1 MKVNWERVFP
11 AVSTQFKD
19 DESLD
24 LVPLETHL
32 EQLIAADVG
41 GLTVVGSVGENY
53 ALTPEEKRTVVQV
66 AVKAARGRV
75 PVLAGV
81 AELTTSA
88 ACQFARDCERLGADG
103 LMVLPALV
111 YKADAREV
119 AAHYRAV
126 AGASGLPIMIYNN
139 PVSYGVDLTPE
150 GLAALADE
158 PRLVALKD
166 SSNDIRRI
174 TDTIALTGDRYILFA
189 GVDDLAI
196 ESVVLGAR
204 GYVAGMVNAFPREVV
219 RFFDLALAGRYREAM
234 PIYRWLMPLLHL
246 DMYPKFVQYIK
257 LAQQMAGLGSEMVRR
272 PKLTLVGEERV
283 RISALIETVLR
294 TRPPVETAPIGG
306 VSDP

>member
-1 MKVNWERVFP
+1 MTVNWGRVFP
-11 AVSTQFKD
+11 AVSTQFKE

-24 LVPLETHL
+24 LASLENHL
-32 EQLIAADVG
+32 EHLLDAGVG

-53 ALTPEEKRTVVQV
+53 ALSPEEKRTVVKV

-88 ACQFARDCERLGADG
+88 ACHFARDCERLGADG

-111 YKADAREV
+111 YKADARE
-119 AAHYRAV
+119 ALAHYRAV
-126 AGASGLPIMIYNN
+126 AGTSGLPIMIYNN
-139 PVSYGVDLTPE
+139 PVSYGVDITPE
-150 GLAALADE
+150 MFRSLADE
-158 PRLVALKD
+158 ARFVAIKD

-174 TDTIALTGDRYILFA
+174 TDTIALTGNRYILFA

-204 GYVAGMVNAFPREVV
+204 GYVAGMVNAFPREVIA
-219 RFFDLALAGRYREAM
+219 FFDLALAGRYDEAM

-257 LAQQMAGLGSEMVRR
+257 LAQQRAGLGSEMVRR
-272 PKLTLVGEERV
+272 PKMPLIGEEREH
-283 RISALIETVLR
+283 ILDLIRQVLS
-294 TRPPVETAPIGG
+294 TRPRV
-306 VSDP
+306 